1 MSTRG
6 MITVAMAFAMVAAVL
21 AGCSAPERGD
31 AGGTQTVVSTGAGPA
46 GTDAGAPEAL
56 AYPEGYEC
64 VFNADCGWQQEAATK
79 EMNSALSTQPEIHV
93 VFGHNDPSAYGAY
106 LAAQQEGE
114 GREEQIKFIGIDGL
128 AHEGMNYVRQGS
140 LDVTFYY
147 PSGGPEAIKA
157 AVRILGGEK
166 VAQNIALGTKLITAE
181 NVDSG
186 GEEMPPDEMP
196 GWETADVLD
205 EGDLPQLSGDQYLIG
220 MSQCNLAEPWRKQ
233 MDADIAAAA
242 ADHPELKVLFKDAQ
256 GKAETQQAHVREFI
270 DQGVDLIII
279 SPLEAQPLTEPV
291 EEAMK
296 EGIPVIVLDRKIA
309 SDNYTCYIGGA
320 NVKMGR
326 EAGKWVRRQFP
337 EGCKIVELTGLMTS
351 TPAQERHEGFLLGL
365 NTPDS
370 ELGTE
375 APAVE
380 PAEPEAPAEPTEDDA
395 AVEPDANAAATLTE
409 EAPAEEAAT
418 E

>member
-1 MSTRG
+1 MSYRG
-6 MITVAMAFAMVAAVL
+6 TITAGVVFLAIAAVL
-21 AGCSAPERGD
+21 AGCTAPERGEPTG
-31 AGGTQTVVSTGAGPA
+31 GGTVAATGAGPS
-46 GTDAGAPEAL
+46 GTGAATTAAL
-56 AYPEGYEC
+56 TYPENYES
-64 VFNADCGWQQEAATK
+64 VFSADCGWQQEAATK
-79 EMNSALSTQPEIHV
+79 EMNSALSTQPEIDV

-106 LAAQQEGE
+106 LAAKQEGE
-114 GREEQIKFIGIDGL
+114 GREEQIRFIGIDGL
-128 AHEGMNYVRQGS
+128 AHEGVNYVRQGF

-157 AVRILGGEK
+157 AIRILGGEE

-186 GEEMPPDEMP
+186 GEEMPPDAMP

-205 EGDLPQLSGDQYLIG
+205 EGDLPQLEGDQYLIG

-233 MDADIAAAA
+233 MDADIANAAA
-242 ADHPELKVLFKDAQ
+242 EHPELKVLFKDAQ

-270 DQGVDLIII
+270 DQGVDLIIL
-279 SPLEAQPLTEPV
+279 SPLEAQPLTQPV
-291 EEAMK
+291 EEAMDA
-296 EGIPVIVLDRKIA
+296 GIPVIVLDRKIA
-309 SDNYTCYIGGA
+309 SDKYTCYIGGA

-337 EGCKIVELTGLMTS
+337 DGCKIVELTGLMTS

-365 NTPDS
+365 NATDE
-370 ELGTE
+370 ELG
-375 APAVE
+375 
-380 PAEPEAPAEPTEDDA
+380 AETAPAEPTEPA
-395 AVEPDANAAATLTE
+395 LPE
-409 EAPAEEAAT
+409 ELAEEPAT